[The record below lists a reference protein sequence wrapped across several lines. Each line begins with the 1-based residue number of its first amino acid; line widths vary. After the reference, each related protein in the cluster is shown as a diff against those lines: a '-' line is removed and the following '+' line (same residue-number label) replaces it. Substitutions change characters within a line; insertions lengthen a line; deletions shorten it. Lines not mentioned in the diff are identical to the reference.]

1 MKITRGVRRNDAGKV
16 RKNLV
21 GKRVLQARLRL
32 SPPVTQ
38 EDLAGRLAIRGI
50 QLDRS
55 AVARIESG
63 DRYVLDFELVV
74 LAKALKVTT
83 AFLLGEPRSP
93 LK

>member
-16 RKNLV
+16 RRNLV

-83 AFLLGEPRSP
+83 AFLLGEHRLLP
-93 LK
+93 

>member
-1 MKITRGVRRNDAGKV
+1 VKITRGVRRNDAGKV
-16 RKNLV
+16 RRNLV

-83 AFLLGEPRSP
+83 AFLLGEHRLLP
-93 LK
+93 